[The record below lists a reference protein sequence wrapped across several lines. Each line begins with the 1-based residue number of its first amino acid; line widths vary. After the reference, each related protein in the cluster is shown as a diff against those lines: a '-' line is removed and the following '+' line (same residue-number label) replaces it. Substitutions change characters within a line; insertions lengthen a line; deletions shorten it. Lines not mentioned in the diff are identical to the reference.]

1 MMRPRT
7 PILATLTAFLAVGV
21 PAWPLAAGLAREAR
35 EIPQQV
41 QDGQR
46 LLIDTLARVSV
57 TFPAQSQA
65 APPGTA
71 ASEAAHTL
79 TAVRASREAGDVLI
93 ALEGDGKLTA
103 SSVQVPDANPARL
116 VLDFAGVTPKVAP
129 TIAVNQG
136 LVRRVRVAR
145 NSESPLLTRLVVD
158 LTGTFLYKVRP
169 AADSRG
175 LVITIGNPA
184 DRARRDDEAQSRSF
198 ASAPAA
204 NGARARTAQ
213 AKAPVPVVAKAS
225 VPATTPAAT
234 SDPAAT
240 APAPATTAKRP
251 STTPRRETARR
262 AAANPPV
269 PQAAAAN
276 VAPTPPPPAAINGQ
290 AMSEGKYTGHPIS
303 LDFQGVDLRA
313 VLRTFAE
320 VTGLNL
326 VIDPGVKGTVDVT
339 LRDVPWDQALEMI
352 LRANQLAYSV
362 DGTIVRIAPMTTF
375 SSEAADRRK
384 QAEERLRELAVSKKD
399 YRTVRLSYA
408 NAKDLSDLVKR
419 TGLTTFGDVEVDA
432 NTNTLILFDI
442 PEGITKAEKLI
453 AELDR
458 PQAQVEIEARI
469 IRTTKSA
476 SRELG
481 LQWAFNGSMVPEL
494 GNTTNLSFPNSVRSG
509 GTAGSVN
516 PNADNA
522 FIKLGTVNGAF
533 NLDVALSAL
542 ETQGRVSI
550 MLRPRVVTQNNVKA
564 TITRGQEIPYT
575 TLTAPP
581 LAGDGVQVIQP
592 VPQVQFKTA
601 ALTLNVTPRITEA
614 NTVILDVDV
623 DNGSPGQVELN
634 GNRSINTQRVTTRV
648 LVADQGTTVIGGINE
663 ASTQVTEDRTPGLHK
678 VPLIGRLFR
687 RDSSNDDEGELL
699 IFITPRIVR
708 DGGPVK

>member
-7 PILATLTAFLAVGV
+7 PILATLTAVLALGA

-46 LLIDTLARVSV
+46 LVIDTLARVSPLFSAFV
-57 TFPAQSQA
+57 QAPQAPAA
-65 APPGTA
+65 DA
-71 ASEAAHTL
+71 EAARTL
-79 TAVRASREAGDVLI
+79 TALRATREDSDVLI
-93 ALEGDGKLTA
+93 TLEADGKLSA
-103 SSVQVPDANPARL
+103 STVQVPDAEPARL
-116 VLDFAGVTPKVAP
+116 VLDFSGVTPKVAATTP
-129 TIAVNQG
+129 VNAG
-136 LVRRVRVAR
+136 LVRRVRVAK
-145 NSESPLLTRLVVD
+145 NSATPLVTRVVVD
-158 LTGTFLYKVRP
+158 LNGTFLYKVRP
-169 AADSRG
+169 TADQRG
-175 LVITIGNPA
+175 LVVTIGDPA
-184 DRARRDDEAQSRSF
+184 QRARREDEAQSRTF
-198 ASAPAA
+198 AAARATTAPAQTAAARPSAARPAAARASATRASKPAAPAA
-204 NGARARTAQ
+204 PRATAR
-213 AKAPVPVVAKAS
+213 K
-225 VPATTPAAT
+225 AAT
-234 SDPAAT
+234 
-240 APAPATTAKRP
+240 
-251 STTPRRETARR
+251 
-262 AAANPPV
+262 PPV
-269 PQAAAAN
+269 PQPAATP
-276 VAPTPPPPAAINGQ
+276 APTPPPAVVTQ

-362 DGTIVRIAPMTTF
+362 DGTIVRIAPMSTF
-375 SSEAADRRK
+375 SNEAADRRK
-384 QAEERLRELAVSKKD
+384 QAEERLRELAVSKKE

-408 NAKDLSDLVKR
+408 QAKDLADLVKK
-419 TGLTTFGDVEVDA
+419 TGLSNFGEVEVDE

-442 PEGITKAEKLI
+442 PDGLGKAQKLI

-469 IRTTKSA
+469 IRTTKTA
-476 SRELG
+476 ARELG
-481 LQWAFNGSMVPEL
+481 LLWAFGGKMTPEL
-494 GNTTNLSFPNSVRSG
+494 GNTTNMAFPNSIVGG

-516 PNADNA
+516 PNADSA
-522 FIKLGTVNGAF
+522 FIKLGSVNGSF

-581 LAGDGVQVIQP
+581 LGDGVSVIQP

-663 ASTQVTEDRTPGLHK
+663 AATQFNEDRTPGLHRLP
-678 VPLIGRLFR
+678 VVGRLFR
-687 RDSSNDDEGELL
+687 RDSTTDDEGELL
-699 IFITPRIVR
+699 IFITPRILR

>member
-7 PILATLTAFLAVGV
+7 PILATLTALLAVGV
-21 PAWPLAAGLAREAR
+21 PAWPLAAGVVREAR
-35 EIPQQV
+35 EISQQV

-46 LLIDTLARVSV
+46 LVIDTRARVSPPLFARV
-57 TFPAQSQA
+57 PSQGA
-65 APPGTA
+65 DP
-71 ASEAAHTL
+71 EAARTL
-79 TAVRASREAGDVLI
+79 TAIRATREEGDVLI
-93 ALEGDGKLTA
+93 TIEGDGKLVA
-103 SSVQVPDANPARL
+103 SAVQVPDAAPPRL
-116 VLDFAGVTPKVAP
+116 VLDFAGVAHKVPAS
-129 TIAVNQG
+129 TAVNAG

-145 NSESPLLTRLVVD
+145 NSASPLVTRMVVD
-158 LTGTFLYKVRP
+158 LSGAFLYKVRP
-169 AADSRG
+169 SADQRS
-175 LVITIGNPA
+175 LVVSIGNPA
-184 DRARRDDEAQSRSF
+184 QRARRDDEAQSRAF
-198 ASAPAA
+198 GAPPAAPAA
-204 NGARARTAQ
+204 ASRAPQ
-213 AKAPVPVVAKAS
+213 P
-225 VPATTPAAT
+225 
-234 SDPAAT
+234 
-240 APAPATTAKRP
+240 APAPAKGPAP
-251 STTPRRETARR
+251 VSAR
-262 AAANPPV
+262 AAAPAPPAPTQAPAPPPRATVRRSTPPV
-269 PQAAAAN
+269 LPPGPAAGSNA
-276 VAPTPPPPAAINGQ
+276 PPAVATTQ
-290 AMSEGKYTGHPIS
+290 AMASGKYTGHPIS

-320 VTGLNL
+320 VTGLNM
-326 VIDPGVKGTVDVT
+326 VIDPGVKGVVDVT

-362 DGTIVRIAPMTTF
+362 DGTIVRIAPTTTF

-384 QAEERLRELAVSKKD
+384 QAEERLRELAVSRKE

-408 NAKDLSDLVKR
+408 NAKDLSDLVKKS
-419 TGLTTFGDVEVDA
+419 GMSTFGDIQVDE

-442 PEGITKAEKLI
+442 PDGLAKAQSLI
-453 AELDR
+453 GELDR

-469 IRTTKSA
+469 VRTTKTA
-476 SRELG
+476 ARELG
-481 LQWAFNGSMVPEL
+481 LLWGFGGKMTPEL
-494 GNTTNLSFPNSVRSG
+494 GNTTNMAFPNSITTG
-509 GTAGSVN
+509 GIAGSIN
-516 PNADNA
+516 TAADNA
-522 FIKLGTVNGAF
+522 FIKLGSINGAF

-550 MLRPRVVTQNNVKA
+550 MLRPRVVTQNNIRA

-581 LAGDGVQVIQP
+581 VGDGVSVIQP

-601 ALTLNVTPRITEA
+601 ALTLNVTPRITES

-623 DNGSPGQVELN
+623 DNGSPGQVEAN

-663 ASTQVTEDRTPGLHK
+663 AATQFTEDRTPGLHR

-687 RDSSNDDEGELL
+687 RDTTTDEEGELL

>member
-7 PILATLTAFLAVGV
+7 PILATLTALFAVGV
-21 PAWPLAAGLAREAR
+21 PAWPLASGMIREAR
-35 EIPQQV
+35 EVPQQV

-46 LLIDTLARVSV
+46 LVIDTHTGVSSHVFARL
-57 TFPAQSQA
+57 TSQA
-65 APPGTA
+65 TA
-71 ASEAAHTL
+71 DPDAARTL
-79 TAVRASREAGDVLI
+79 TAVRATREDGDVLI
-93 ALEGDGKLTA
+93 TVEGDGKLVA
-103 SSVQVPDANPARL
+103 SAVQVPDAAPPRL
-116 VLDFAGVTPKVAP
+116 VLDFAGVSPKVAA
-129 TIAVNQG
+129 TTAVNAG

-145 NSESPLLTRLVVD
+145 NSVTPLVTRVVVD
-158 LTGTFLYKVRP
+158 LSGTFLYKVRP
-169 AADSRG
+169 AADAKS
-175 LVITIGNPA
+175 VVVTIGNPA
-184 DRARRDDEAQSRSF
+184 QRARRDDEAQSRAF
-198 ASAPAA
+198 GAAAPAA
-204 NGARARTAQ
+204 ATAQ
-213 AKAPVPVVAKAS
+213 RTTPRPAPATA
-225 VPATTPAAT
+225 PATTPAPVVTRSAT
-234 SDPAAT
+234 PPAAAT
-240 APAPATTAKRP
+240 PAPAAPRATVRR
-251 STTPRRETARR
+251 STPA
-262 AAANPPV
+262 PV
-269 PQAAAAN
+269 PSPAIAAGNEPSA
-276 VAPTPPPPAAINGQ
+276 VATTQ
-290 AMSEGKYTGHPIS
+290 AMSSGKYTGHPIS

-326 VIDPGVKGTVDVT
+326 VIDPGVKGIVDVT

-362 DGTIVRIAPMTTF
+362 DGTIVRIAPTTTF

-384 QAEERLRELAVSKKD
+384 QAEERLRELAVSKKE
-399 YRTVRLSYA
+399 YKTVRLSYA
-408 NAKDLSDLVKR
+408 NAKDLADLVLKS
-419 TGLTTFGDVEVDA
+419 GMSTFGDIQVDS

-442 PEGITKAEKLI
+442 PDGLAKAQQLI

-469 IRTTKSA
+469 VRTTKTA
-476 SRELG
+476 ARELG
-481 LQWAFNGSMVPEL
+481 LLWGFGGKMTPEL
-494 GNTTNLSFPNSVRSG
+494 GNTTNMAFPNSISTG
-509 GTAGSVN
+509 GVAGAINTS
-516 PNADNA
+516 ADNA
-522 FIKLGTVNGAF
+522 FIRLGSVNGSF

-550 MLRPRVVTQNNVKA
+550 MLRPRVVTQNNIKA

-581 LAGDGVQVIQP
+581 IGDGVQVIQP

-623 DNGSPGQVELN
+623 DNGSPGQIELN

-663 ASTQVTEDRTPGLHK
+663 ASTQFTEDRTPGLHR

-687 RDSSNDDEGELL
+687 RDTTTDDEGELL

>member
-7 PILATLTAFLAVGV
+7 PILATLTALLAVGV
-21 PAWPLAAGLAREAR
+21 PAWPLAAGVVREAR
-35 EIPQQV
+35 EISQQV

-46 LLIDTLARVSV
+46 LVIDTRARVSPPLFARA
-57 TFPAQSQA
+57 TSQA
-65 APPGTA
+65 ADPDA
-71 ASEAAHTL
+71 ARTL
-79 TAVRASREAGDVLI
+79 TAIRATREEGDVLI
-93 ALEGDGKLTA
+93 TVEGDGKLVA
-103 SSVQVPDANPARL
+103 SAVQVPDAAPPRL
-116 VLDFAGVTPKVAP
+116 VLDFAGVAHKVP
-129 TIAVNQG
+129 SSTAVNAG

-145 NSESPLLTRLVVD
+145 NSASPLVTRMVVD
-158 LTGTFLYKVRP
+158 LSGAFLYKVRP
-169 AADSRG
+169 SADQRS
-175 LVITIGNPA
+175 LVVSIGNPA
-184 DRARRDDEAQSRSF
+184 QRARRDDEAQSRAF
-198 ASAPAA
+198 GAPAA
-204 NGARARTAQ
+204 A
-213 AKAPVPVVAKAS
+213 
-225 VPATTPAAT
+225 PAAARRAPQ
-234 SDPAAT
+234 PAPAPAT
-240 APAPATTAKRP
+240 APAPVAA
-251 STTPRRETARR
+251 R
-262 AAANPPV
+262 AAAPAPPV
-269 PQAAAAN
+269 PTQAP
-276 VAPTPPPPAAINGQ
+276 APRATVRRTTPPALPPGPAAGSNTPPAVATTQ
-290 AMSEGKYTGHPIS
+290 AMSSGKYTGHPIS

-320 VTGLNL
+320 VTGLNM
-326 VIDPGVKGTVDVT
+326 VIDPGVKGVVDVT

-362 DGTIVRIAPMTTF
+362 DGTIVRIAPTTTF
-375 SSEAADRRK
+375 STEAADRRK
-384 QAEERLRELAVSKKD
+384 QAEERLRELAVSRKE

-408 NAKDLSDLVKR
+408 NAKDLADLVKKS
-419 TGLTTFGDVEVDA
+419 GMSTFGDIQTDE

-442 PEGITKAEKLI
+442 PDGLTKAQSLI

-469 IRTTKSA
+469 VRTTKTA
-476 SRELG
+476 ARELG
-481 LQWAFNGSMVPEL
+481 LLWGFGGKMTPEL
-494 GNTTNLSFPNSVRSG
+494 GNTTNMAFPNSITTG
-509 GTAGSVN
+509 GIAGSIN
-516 PNADNA
+516 TAADNA
-522 FIKLGTVNGAF
+522 FIKLGSINGAF

-550 MLRPRVVTQNNVKA
+550 MLRPRVVTQNNIRA

-581 LAGDGVQVIQP
+581 VGDGVSVIQP

-601 ALTLNVTPRITEA
+601 ALTLNVTPRITES

-623 DNGSPGQVELN
+623 DNGSPGQVEPN

-663 ASTQVTEDRTPGLHK
+663 AATQFTEDRTPGLHR

-687 RDSSNDDEGELL
+687 RDTTTDDEGELL

>member
-7 PILATLTAFLAVGV
+7 PILATLTALLTVSV
-21 PAWPLAAGLAREAR
+21 PAWPLAGSTVREAR
-35 EIPQQV
+35 EVPQQV

-46 LLIDTLARVSV
+46 LVNDTLRGVSPHV
-57 TFPAQSQA
+57 FVRQTPPAA
-65 APPGTA
+65 DP
-71 ASEAAHTL
+71 EAARTL
-79 TAVRASREAGDVLI
+79 TAVRATREDGDVLI
-93 ALEGDGKLTA
+93 TVAADGKLAA
-103 SSVQVPDANPARL
+103 SAVQVPDAAPPRL
-116 VLDFAGVTPKVAP
+116 VLDFAGVSHKVAA
-129 TIAVNQG
+129 TTAVNAG

-145 NSESPLLTRLVVD
+145 NSASPLVTRVVID
-158 LTGTFLYKVRP
+158 LSGTFFYKVRP
-169 AADSRG
+169 AADQRG
-175 LVITIGNPA
+175 LVVSIGNPA
-184 DRARRDDEAQSRSF
+184 QRARRDDEAQSPAAAAPPATAAAKRPLPPAPPAAAPAVARTSKPSTEPAPPATPRATVRRSTPPPVPT
-198 ASAPAA
+198 APAA
-204 NGARARTAQ
+204 GAPEPQ
-213 AKAPVPVVAKAS
+213 
-225 VPATTPAAT
+225 PAVMAT
-234 SDPAAT
+234 
-240 APAPATTAKRP
+240 
-251 STTPRRETARR
+251 
-262 AAANPPV
+262 
-269 PQAAAAN
+269 Q
-276 VAPTPPPPAAINGQ
+276 G
-290 AMSEGKYTGHPIS
+290 MSSGKYTGHPIS

-326 VIDPGVKGTVDVT
+326 VIDPGVKGVVDVT

-362 DGTIVRIAPMTTF
+362 DGTIVRIAPTTTF

-384 QAEERLRELAVSKKD
+384 QAEERLRELAVSKKE
-399 YRTVRLSYA
+399 YKTVRLSYA
-408 NAKDLSDLVKR
+408 NAKDIADLVKKS
-419 TGLTTFGDVEVDA
+419 GMTTFGDVQVDD
-432 NTNTLILFDI
+432 NTNTMILFDI
-442 PEGITKAEKLI
+442 PDGLTKAQQLI
-453 AELDR
+453 GELDR

-469 IRTTKSA
+469 VRTTKTA
-476 SRELG
+476 ARELG
-481 LQWAFNGSMVPEL
+481 LLWGFGGKMTPEL
-494 GNTTNLSFPNSVRSG
+494 GNTTNMAFPNSIVTG
-509 GTAGSVN
+509 GTAGSIN
-516 PNADNA
+516 TNADNA
-522 FIKLGTVNGAF
+522 FVRLGSVNGAF

-550 MLRPRVVTQNNVKA
+550 MLRPRVVTQNNIKA

-581 LAGDGVQVIQP
+581 VGDGVSVIQP

-663 ASTQVTEDRTPGLHK
+663 AVTQFTEDRTPGLHR

-687 RDSSNDDEGELL
+687 RDTTSDDEGELL

-708 DGGPVK
+708 DGGTVK

>member
-7 PILATLTAFLAVGV
+7 PILATLTAVLAVGA

-46 LLIDTLARVSV
+46 LVIDTRARVSPLFSAW
-57 TFPAQSQA
+57 TQAPQAPAA
-65 APPGTA
+65 DA
-71 ASEAAHTL
+71 EAARTL
-79 TAVRASREAGDVLI
+79 TAVRATREDGDVLLTI
-93 ALEGDGKLTA
+93 DADGRLTA
-103 SSVQVPDANPARL
+103 SAVQVPDTAPARL
-116 VLDFAGVTPKVAP
+116 VLDFAGVTPKVAATTP
-129 TIAVNQG
+129 VNAG

-145 NSESPLLTRLVVD
+145 HSVAPLVTRVVVD
-158 LTGTFLYKVRP
+158 LSGTFLYKVRP
-169 AADSRG
+169 AANQRG
-175 LVITIGNPA
+175 LVITVGNPA
-184 DRARRDDEAQSRSF
+184 QRARRDDEAQSRVFGTARATTPNSRP
-198 ASAPAA
+198 AAAPAATQAPAATTSAPA
-204 NGARARTAQ
+204 
-213 AKAPVPVVAKAS
+213 PVVARVAAPRAS
-225 VPATTPAAT
+225 TTAPPAAPRATTRKAVTPAVP
-234 SDPAAT
+234 PA
-240 APAPATTAKRP
+240 
-251 STTPRRETARR
+251 
-262 AAANPPV
+262 
-269 PQAAAAN
+269 QAAAPA
-276 VAPTPPPPAAINGQ
+276 PPPPAVISQ
-290 AMSEGKYTGHPIS
+290 AMNEGKYTGHPIS

-362 DGTIVRIAPMTTF
+362 DGTIVRIAPTSTF
-375 SSEAADRRK
+375 STEAADRRK
-384 QAEERLRELAVSKKD
+384 QAEERLRELAVSKKE

-408 NAKDLSDLVKR
+408 NAKDLSDLVKK
-419 TGLTTFGDVEVDA
+419 TGLTNFGDVEVDE

-442 PEGITKAEKLI
+442 PEGIGKAEKLI

-469 IRTTKSA
+469 VRTTKTA
-476 SRELG
+476 ARELG
-481 LQWAFNGSMVPEL
+481 LLWGFGGRMTPEL
-494 GNTTNLSFPNSVRSG
+494 GNTTNLAFPNSVAAG
-509 GTAGSVN
+509 GTAGAVN

-522 FIKLGTVNGAF
+522 FIKLGSVNGSF

-550 MLRPRVVTQNNVKA
+550 MLRPRVVTQNNIKA

-581 LAGDGVQVIQP
+581 LGDGVSVIQP

-663 ASTQVTEDRTPGLHK
+663 ATTQVTEDRTPGLHK
-678 VPLIGRLFR
+678 LPMIGRLFR
-687 RDSSNDDEGELL
+687 RDSTTDDEGELL
-699 IFITPRIVR
+699 IFITPRILR